1 VLHPDTCAE
10 FEKLPKQIAAVLAK
24 HANLIQWKPPK
35 DDSETGGAADNLSDP
50 SKEAN
55 IIHELVTQRDL
66 LFRKNQIAV
75 GAASQSKRDCAQD
88 VRRLTSEN
96 AALIAEM
103 NLLRNE
109 QTSWKKSYKELE
121 ARMLAVDAEANAR
134 SRLSGKTDGAA
145 VGGAALNRSASQPN
159 MDASQGNSLGGKPR
173 SKGPGGATAD
183 TPYIRRKEVNQQE
196 VYRRQKVKGMHQ
208 LPPVNQNDPR
218 MKATIEEKRFAQSL
232 DQVSASRKHMERQGF
247 DMASL
252 GTQAQAMAGHRM
264 LQTTG
269 VPEPAALAEAG
280 EPGSFPAG
288 EGIQTTT

>member
-1 VLHPDTCAE
+1 MS
-10 FEKLPKQIAAVLAK
+10 
-24 HANLIQWKPPK
+24 QWKPPK
-35 DDSETGGAADNLSDP
+35 DDNDTGGAADSFADP
-50 SKEAN
+50 SKEAS

-75 GAASQSKRDCAQD
+75 GAASQSKRECAQD

-109 QTSWKKSYKELE
+109 QKSWQRSYKELE
-121 ARMLAVDAEANAR
+121 AKMLAHDAESSAKAR
-134 SRLSGKTDGAA
+134 VSGK
-145 VGGAALNRSASQPN
+145 GGGDVINRSASVPN
-159 MDASQGNSLGGKPR
+159 MDNAQGNAQGGKPR
-173 SKGPGGATAD
+173 SRGNGGPVAD
-183 TPYIRRKEVNQQE
+183 TPYMRRKVVDQQE
-196 VYRRQKVKGMHQ
+196 VYRRQKQKGMNQ

-218 MKATIEEKRFAQSL
+218 MKATVQEKRFAQSL

-252 GTQAQAMAGHRM
+252 GTQAQVMAGNLP
-264 LQTTG
+264 LQATG
-269 VPEPAALAEAG
+269 VPDPALSAEV

-288 EGIQTTT
+288 DGIQSSP